1 MKSRPPTRKSSGSPP
16 DFFSLR
22 VAEARRFY
30 LDLNPPAVSPIAVV
44 SGGCEHC
51 APDYSIQ
58 RASFPYYGVEF
69 VARGKGTVRL
79 GRREY
84 PLHPGRLFSYGP
96 GVRQHITTDPRQ
108 PLVKYFVDFSGRRA
122 LELLRSCRLPPGR
135 ALQVFAPGE
144 VQLVFD
150 EIIRNGQRNTRAS
163 ATICAKLLECLFL
176 KIEESRM
183 TLAGGESLALAS
195 YLKCREHI
203 QQHFIERRTLAEVA
217 RGCNLNASHLC
228 RLFQRFDHQT
238 PYQYLMRLKMNRAA
252 EQLHQTGALVKQVA
266 EAVGFS
272 DPFQF
277 SRGFKRVFG
286 LSPDH
291 FRRLR

>member
-1 MKSRPPTRKSSGSPP
+1 M
-16 DFFSLR
+16 
-22 VAEARRFY
+22 AEARRFY
-30 LDLNPPAVSPIAVV
+30 LDLNPPAVSPLAVV
-44 SGGCEHC
+44 SGGCDHC

-108 PLVKYFVDFSGRRA
+108 PFVKYFVDFSGRRA

-144 VQLVFD
+144 VQVVFD

-163 ATICAKLLECLFL
+163 AAICAKLMECLFL

-203 QQHFIERRTLAEVA
+203 Q
-217 RGCNLNASHLC
+217 
-228 RLFQRFDHQT
+228 
-238 PYQYLMRLKMNRAA
+238 
-252 EQLHQTGALVKQVA
+252 
-266 EAVGFS
+266 
-272 DPFQF
+272 
-277 SRGFKRVFG
+277 
-286 LSPDH
+286 
-291 FRRLR
+291 